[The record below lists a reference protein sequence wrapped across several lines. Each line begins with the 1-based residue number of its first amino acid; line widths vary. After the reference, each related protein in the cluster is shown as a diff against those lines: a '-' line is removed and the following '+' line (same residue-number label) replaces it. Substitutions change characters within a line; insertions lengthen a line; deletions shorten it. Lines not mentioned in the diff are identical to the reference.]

1 MKENKKIERLFQE
14 KFKDF
19 EAMPPI
25 DAWENIE
32 KRLQNKKN
40 KRRVIPF
47 WLKSSGIAA
56 VLIVSIGLLFNKN
69 INKNQNTLEFNND
82 NSVVIQDNH
91 IEENKTNSINS
102 ESNSS
107 EFVKEANPEG
117 NTTTIIRTNEVVTDN
132 NTNSK
137 IKELSSGNQK
147 INSDD
152 NLVFGS
158 TNYKLIDKKANNK
171 SNKFNENSTDLISN
185 SKSEFVVAEGN
196 KSSKNKK
203 NNLDF
208 RNTEVLIENEKNA
221 LSANVKTQES
231 NNSIFE
237 KLLEE
242 NNNNSIVL
250 KSVEKLIPE
259 STNSNIV
266 VDNKSNQNNVD
277 FALIDTL
284 KIKEVLA
291 VNAEE
296 TEDSNQVVSVETE
309 KENELEKLLKEKE
322 EGKNADEKEKEKRN
336 RWVVSTNVAPVYFN
350 SFSEGSPLDDEFESS
365 DKSYQTSIS
374 YGVGAE
380 YNLSKKFSLRS
391 GLNTFNLSYNVND
404 VVFYQDVNAKQL
416 KNVETNEAGRMIS
429 VQSEAKNDIDAV
441 TLSGDIVS
449 KYNGELNQQ
458 LKYIEVPLE
467 LSYKVVDSKFGINVI
482 GGMSTLFLQDN
493 SVSLKS
499 NGIEMEIGE
508 AKNLNNV
515 HFSGNVGLGFRYT
528 FWKSF
533 NANFQPML
541 KYQFNTFS
549 ESSGNFKPYIVGLYT
564 GLSFNF

>member
-19 EAMPPI
+19 EAMPPV

-32 KRLQNKKN
+32 KCLQNKKN

-56 VLIVSIGLLFNKN
+56 VLIVSIGLFLNKN
-69 INKNQNTLEFNND
+69 INKKQNRLEFNNE

-102 ESNSS
+102 GPNSS
-107 EFVKEANPEG
+107 EFVKEVNAEG
-117 NTTTIIRTNEVVTDN
+117 NNTSIIRTNEVVTDN
-132 NTNSK
+132 NTDSK

-152 NLVFGS
+152 NMVFGS
-158 TNYKLIDKKANNK
+158 ANNKLIDKKANNK
-171 SNKFNENSTDLISN
+171 SNKFNKNSTDLISN
-185 SKSEFVVAEGN
+185 TKSEFVVAEGN
-196 KSSKNKK
+196 KSFNNKK
-203 NNLDF
+203 NNIDY

-231 NNSIFE
+231 NNSISE

-242 NNNNSIVL
+242 NNNIDL

-266 VDNKSNQNNVD
+266 IDNKPNQINVD
-277 FALIDTL
+277 FALIDTM

-291 VNAEE
+291 VNAEDIK
-296 TEDSNQVVSVETE
+296 DSTQVVSAEIE

-322 EGKNADEKEKEKRN
+322 EGKNVDEKEKEKRN

-350 SFSEGSPLDDEFESS
+350 SFSEGSPLDDQFESS
-365 DKSYQTSIS
+365 NKSYQTSIS

-458 LKYIEVPLE
+458 LKYIEVPFE

-533 NANFQPML
+533 NANFQPIL

>member
-19 EAMPPI
+19 EAMPPV

-56 VLIVSIGLLFNKN
+56 VLIVSIGLFLNKN
-69 INKNQNTLEFNND
+69 INKKQNRLEFNNE

-102 ESNSS
+102 GPNSS
-107 EFVKEANPEG
+107 EFVKEVNAEG
-117 NTTTIIRTNEVVTDN
+117 NNTSIIRTNEVVTDN
-132 NTNSK
+132 NTDSK

-152 NLVFGS
+152 NMVFGS
-158 TNYKLIDKKANNK
+158 ANNKLIDKKANNK
-171 SNKFNENSTDLISN
+171 SNKFNKNSTDLISN
-185 SKSEFVVAEGN
+185 TKSEFVVAEGN
-196 KSSKNKK
+196 KSLNNKK
-203 NNLDF
+203 NNVDY

-231 NNSIFE
+231 NNSISE

-242 NNNNSIVL
+242 NNNIDL

-266 VDNKSNQNNVD
+266 IDNKPNQINVD
-277 FALIDTL
+277 FALIDTM

-291 VNAEE
+291 VNAEDIK
-296 TEDSNQVVSVETE
+296 DSTQVVSAEIE

-350 SFSEGSPLDDEFESS
+350 SFSEGSPLDDQFESS
-365 DKSYQTSIS
+365 NKSYQTSIS

-458 LKYIEVPLE
+458 LKYIEVPFE

>member
-19 EAMPPI
+19 EAMPPV

-56 VLIVSIGLLFNKN
+56 VLIVSIGLFLNKN
-69 INKNQNTLEFNND
+69 INKNQNTLEFNNE

-102 ESNSS
+102 GPNSS
-107 EFVKEANPEG
+107 EFVKEVNAEG
-117 NTTTIIRTNEVVTDN
+117 NNTSIIRTNEVVTDN
-132 NTNSK
+132 NTDSK

-152 NLVFGS
+152 NMVFGS
-158 TNYKLIDKKANNK
+158 ANNKLIDKKANNK
-171 SNKFNENSTDLISN
+171 SNKFNKNSTDLISN
-185 SKSEFVVAEGN
+185 TKSEFVVAEGN
-196 KSSKNKK
+196 KSLNNKK
-203 NNLDF
+203 NNVDY

-231 NNSIFE
+231 NNSISE

-242 NNNNSIVL
+242 NNNIDL

-266 VDNKSNQNNVD
+266 IDNKPNQINVD
-277 FALIDTL
+277 FALIDTM

-291 VNAEE
+291 VNAEDIK
-296 TEDSNQVVSVETE
+296 DSTQVVSAEIE

-350 SFSEGSPLDDEFESS
+350 SFSEGSPLDDQFESS
-365 DKSYQTSIS
+365 NKSYQTSIS

-458 LKYIEVPLE
+458 LKYIEVPFE